1 MINLDYCEWVTSQ
14 VEFLRK
20 GELMSLDIQHL
31 IEEIESLGNSERR
44 ALESHLENILMH
56 MLKVKYQPEKHTR
69 SWDLSI
75 KESRYR
81 ANRVLKHNPSLK
93 RELMELSDSA
103 YFSARLRAEQET
115 GLDESDFPEIRE
127 WNLDQILGVNL

>member
-1 MINLDYCEWVTSQ
+1 MINSDYCAWVTSQ
-14 VEFLRK
+14 VELLKK

-115 GLDESDFPEIRE
+115 GLDEAAFPEIRE
-127 WNLDQILGVNL
+127 WNLDQILGDL

>member
-115 GLDESDFPEIRE
+115 GLDEATFPEIRE